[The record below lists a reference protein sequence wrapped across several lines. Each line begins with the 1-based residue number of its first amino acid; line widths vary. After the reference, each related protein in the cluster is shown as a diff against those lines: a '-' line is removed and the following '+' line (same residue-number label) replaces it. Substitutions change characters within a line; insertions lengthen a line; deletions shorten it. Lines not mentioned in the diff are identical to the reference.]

1 MSYNL
6 GEFGE
11 DIAREDQIIQNII
24 DNITEKENTLIRDY
38 KLLNNFNK
46 RAPISLKSEL
56 EKDLEK
62 KRLYLEYKLSS
73 KEKQC
78 ESIQKLLEYIN
89 ILDVKDKELE
99 SVKIINKVN
108 EIEENLKPLNNILS
122 IKYM

>member
-78 ESIQKLLEYIN
+78 ESLLKLLEYIN

>member
-78 ESIQKLLEYIN
+78 ESLLKLLEYIN

-122 IKYM
+122 IKYI

>member
-6 GEFGE
+6 GKFGE

-46 RAPISLKSEL
+46 SAPISLKSEL

-78 ESIQKLLEYIN
+78 ESLLKLLEYIN